1 MCVSGETTS
10 GGFDYRDMAALGA
23 TLGVLLVL
31 ALVIMGILF
40 FRLRRENKDWKK
52 IHESNV
58 FRSSVSYNLKIF
70 VQD

>member
-1 MCVSGETTS
+1 MCVSGGTIS

-23 TLGVLLVL
+23 TLGALLVL
-31 ALVIMGILF
+31 GLVIMGILF

>member
-1 MCVSGETTS
+1 MCVSGGTTL

-23 TLGVLLVL
+23 TLGVLLFL
-31 ALVIMGILF
+31 ALVIMVILY
-40 FRLRRENKDWKK
+40 FRLRRESKDWKK

-58 FRSSVSYNLKIF
+58 FRSSVSDNLKTF